1 MATRIPSRTLL
12 TPRVTPRATPRAT
25 LAWLAVVRAYNLCD
39 AVLTTRLAALGLRLG
54 EHEVLANLAA
64 GPGITQQELAARCF
78 VAKSS
83 VSMLLT
89 QMEAQKLVRRDVD
102 AADARVRRLFLTPA
116 GQKLAQRTLQIQSE
130 VLSAMAAPVST
141 AELDALTDVMQRVS
155 AQLEALR
162 DANQQRERALSRA
175 SAPRSR
181 PPAPARR
188 G

>member
-1 MATRIPSRTLL
+1 M
-12 TPRVTPRATPRAT
+12 
-25 LAWLAVVRAYNLCD
+25 VRAYNLCD
-39 AVLTTRLAALGLRLG
+39 AVLTARLATLGLRVG
-54 EHEVLANLAA
+54 EYDVLVNLVAV
-64 GPGITQQELAARCF
+64 PGITQQELAARCF
-78 VAKSS
+78 VAKSG

-89 QMEAQKLVRRDVD
+89 QMEAQKLVRREVD
-102 AADARVRRLFLTPA
+102 AADARVRRLFLTSA
-116 GQKLAQRTLQIQSE
+116 GQKLAQRTLQVQSE
-130 VLSAMAAPVST
+130 VVAAMAAAVSC

-181 PPAPARR
+181 RPAPARC